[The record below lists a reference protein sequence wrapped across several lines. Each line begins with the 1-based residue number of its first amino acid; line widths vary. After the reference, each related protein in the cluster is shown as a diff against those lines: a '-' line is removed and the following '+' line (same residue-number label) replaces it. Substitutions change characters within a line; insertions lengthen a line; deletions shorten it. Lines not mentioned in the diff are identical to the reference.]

1 MASILSFVGKSFA
14 KIGFR
19 FYFQG
24 VNPNCPESCAFY
36 ATCQTNL
43 EPNTVYEVVDIKSR
57 TLICPNGFHDEPMQ
71 LVELKKP
78 KIYASM
84 YNKDIYEG
92 SIINF
97 SPVRCELNTCQY
109 FEYCEPHQLLLH
121 KDQRVKI
128 IEVKEKITNCPK
140 GLYLSVVRI
149 KKKEN

>member
-14 KIGFR
+14 RVGFR

-24 VNPNCPESCAFY
+24 INPNCPKSCAFY

-43 EPNTVYEVVDIKSR
+43 EPNTVYEVVNVKSR
-57 TLICPNGFHDEPMQ
+57 TLSCPKQFHDEPMQ

-78 KIYASM
+78 ELTASM
-84 YNKDIYEG
+84 HNKDIYEG

-97 SPVRCELNTCQY
+97 TPVKCERNDCQY
-109 FEYCEPHQLLLH
+109 FEYCEPHKLLLH

-128 IEVKEKITNCPK
+128 AEVKEKITDCPK
-140 GLYLSVVRI
+140 GLFLSIV
-149 KKKEN
+149 KLEKKET